1 LRRSSSSSRS
11 LAFFSFLRFFCLRLP
26 SEEEEEDEDEED
38 EEDEDEEDEEDED
51 EDSLDDEDSLRLR
64 LPILII
70 INKREEDDDGDDDD
84 DDWVVPHV
92 LLSPFVL
99 LPPRDVQYF
108 YVSRRDFLKQLL
120 SQGIAASMFVWL
132 RMNA

>member
-26 SEEEEEDEDEED
+26 SEED